1 MVRSTLTTA
10 LYLGGDSNGTPLI
23 AEAVPPGEAGS
34 FAQVRAVP
42 LEKSTV
48 WTESNIVTAFHPQ
61 VALPSSEKDAI
72 VAWAKSI
79 TSTVPPPTYWSPAV
93 LVTLIPGAYTLYE
106 VFGVSPRVNL
116 FLGELGSLKNST
128 SMFICSTLAWRAY
141 YEGTSHTLDI
151 STPNLMTPEPGSL
164 MAAFSSSFITQL
176 DTVFIV
182 PQTFAVS
189 PQLSKIF

>member
-1 MVRSTLTTA
+1 VVYAQFPSFSPSPAVPVSTGTFLPLEHADILITSGTVPTGFVSGLISQYFLYGPLYTHTA

-72 VAWAKSI
+72 VAWANGI
-79 TSTVPPPTYWSPAV
+79 ISTVPAPTYWNPAV
-93 LVTLIPGAYTLYE
+93 LALIPAADAL
-106 VFGVSPRVNL
+106 SNA
-116 FLGELGSLKNST
+116 SLVIMALRRNST
-128 SMFICSTLAWRAY
+128 GFHNADHPLTHTLA
-141 YEGTSHTLDI
+141 
-151 STPNLMTPEPGSL
+151 
-164 MAAFSSSFITQL
+164 
-176 DTVFIV
+176 
-182 PQTFAVS
+182 
-189 PQLSKIF
+189 